1 MKIGIYCRVSG
12 LSQRE
17 NSSLESQSALGI
29 DYIKRMGYDYQLFMD
44 VESGGKLD
52 RKEFSKLI
60 KQCREG
66 VIKGIWVYDNDRL
79 SRDVEVGVDIRK
91 IITKYSLRLFVGF
104 EEVKLEESKDRF
116 NYNIR
121 SVMSDYERMRIN
133 ERFDYGKKRAYLN
146 GRGLGML
153 PFGYKKDREK
163 KVIFD
168 EDEKKLVIEV
178 NKLYLRKDIKYMSEV
193 GNRIVKKYGK
203 IINGKRVSENLVG
216 RILGNEAYLG
226 KIYREDFEGNKYE
239 FDIGRII
246 DDKTFERVKEK
257 RGRMKGIR
265 GGKRKIKYLLR
276 NKVFCKDCGSVMW
289 VKRGGKQLQNGKVYG
304 YYYCNNEERKRKYFK
319 KFDKYVIE
327 ENRFRKNRKVD
338 LEEYERMYGKFGDC
352 NCENH
357 NTISIEKLEE
367 LVWKSLYD
375 FIIKSDKIKT
385 KYKLRYQNQL
395 GESNKQKGKIH
406 FYKKELNKN
415 EERIDKLY
423 DRWLDG
429 LIDDDRKERKEK
441 EYKLNIHNIK
451 EKISSI
457 ESDVERFE
465 VASNIDNYID
475 LMKRD
480 LKKEFNVRRFEDKRE
495 VIEKYVDKI
504 EIKYLGGNRNEKE
517 YEITIKLFY
526 DGGDDGE
533 GIYKFNFNSLTNT
546 IYKSISHLALT
557 STLTYKRKLV
567 ISMVYKYKIFNV
579 GKNYNDKKRNKRQ
592 LHKIF

>member
-12 LSQRE
+12 VSQRE
-17 NSSLESQSALGI
+17 NTSLENQRNLGV
-29 DYIKRMGYDYQLFMD
+29 DYCKRVGYEYEVFED

-52 RKEFSKLI
+52 RKQFTKLI

-79 SRDVEVGVDIRK
+79 SRDVGVGVDIRK
-91 IITKYSLRLFVGF
+91 IITKYSLRLFVNF
-104 EEVKLEESKDRF
+104 EEVNLEESKDRF

-163 KVIFD
+163 NVIFD
-168 EDEKKLVIEV
+168 EDEKRIVIEV

-193 GNRIVKKYGK
+193 GDRIVKKYGK
-203 IINGKRVSENLVG
+203 IINGKRLNEAVVG

-226 KIYREDFEGNKYE
+226 RIYREDFEGKKYE

-265 GGKRKIKYLLR
+265 GGKRKIKYLIR

-289 VKRGGKQLQNGKVYG
+289 VKRGGKKLQNGKVYG

-357 NTISIEKLEE
+357 NTISIEKLED

-375 FIIKSDKIKT
+375 FVIKSDKIKT

-429 LIDDDRKERKEK
+429 LIDDDRKKRKEK
-441 EYKLNIHNIK
+441 EYKINIHKIK

-457 ESDVERFE
+457 QNDVERFE

-533 GIYKFNFNSLTNT
+533 GIYKFNFNSFTNT
-546 IYKSISHLALT
+546 IYKSISHLAE
-557 STLTYKRKLV
+557 RKGFEPS
-567 ISMVYKYKIFNV
+567 IRY
-579 GKNYNDKKRNKRQ
+579 
-592 LHKIF
+592 